1 MLTYHHATC
10 SIPATVASN
19 GVMFLPP
26 AGTAR
31 RNQGVAFMTHTLTEP
46 LILSTP
52 SAADYCGLGAST
64 FEKLRVTGG
73 GPAYIKLGRRVVYH
87 RNDLEAWLEGKR
99 RQSTSA
105 SC

>member
-1 MLTYHHATC
+1 MA
-10 SIPATVASN
+10 
-19 GVMFLPP
+19 
-26 AGTAR
+26 
-31 RNQGVAFMTHTLTEP
+31 HTPSTS

-73 GPAYIKLGRRVVYH
+73 GPAHIKLGRRVVYH
-87 RNDLEAWLEGKR
+87 RDDLNTWLGAMR

-105 SC
+105 SV